1 MGRET
6 WRSRCVHLLLALT
19 TSVIEPA
26 IAWAQLDQGRLT
38 GTVVDAQGA
47 TLPGVTVTATS
58 PALIGTQTAITEEN
72 GTYRFPALASGTY
85 ALTFELTGFR
95 TVKRENIQLSIGQ
108 TLTVDLSLD
117 VSAVAETVLVTSE
130 SPVVDLQSTKVGVE
144 FSAEKLAAIPSAT
157 DLWAALGQAPGVRML
172 GFDVGGS
179 HKSQQTGYESFG
191 VRGQNRVVTEGID
204 TTEGTNAAGIYQDYF
219 AHEEVSVSASGA
231 DVSMSTP
238 GSALVSSIKSG
249 GNTFKSLNNV
259 TYEGSRFVDNN
270 IDDETRARGFTGQP
284 NLKFWEAHF
293 DLGGPVKR
301 DKAWFYAAYNAFT
314 IDKVISGVSREFTD
328 LAEFTNYTIKGTYR
342 ASQKDTLVAY
352 YQWGSKDKPRRGLSS
367 TVGPDSI
374 LAQNAPS
381 EMWNAQHQRVWN
393 NRLFTD
399 TKVGWWGFAW
409 PMVPAVDWRQSPPR
423 IDTAT
428 SVETGAGWLAGN
440 QGGPFTFERDKPQF
454 TMTATYYLPEKM
466 GDHDFKA
473 GIEYANDQSR
483 NGNNGNSGPIQY
495 RDRGGLIDEIRVADF
510 NTFESFGTDWTG
522 PDDRNMRWSAFFQDR
537 WRPASRVTITAG
549 IRYDRQR
556 PHYEAAIRKPI
567 LSDIFQE
574 QTVPAAS
581 FFTRS
586 TIVPRLGLAYDVS
599 NKGKS
604 VAKVF
609 FGRYYYNFADR
620 LAGADPGGTNRRDY
634 KFLDLNNNRLYDG
647 TQELGALVASAG
659 GSTTTVDP
667 DLKTPYADEISL
679 SYEQQFWGESSLRVA
694 YVRKMTRDDFATY
707 NVLRE
712 EQFTVARNMPIQF
725 QDFGQPAGETRTFT
739 VYDIPDSLRGQ
750 VRNVIASI
758 PDSVGGGDNN
768 YDTIQLAFIKR
779 LPGGLFVQSSFD
791 YQWRDELRTTAN
803 PSNSPLDS
811 DPLAINYYQ
820 NVFPD
825 VSNRQESTN
834 WQGRLMGRYETSNGF
849 GAAINWRIQSGWA
862 YARLMSVSLP
872 NAGTQVFFLEDIKN
886 NRSEMAS
893 LLDLR
898 VEKSFRLLERYKVV
912 LMADLFNALNS
923 NAVTN
928 FNLSNGSRYNSIN
941 ATLDPRT
948 AMIGARFAF

>member
-1 MGRET
+1 MM
-6 WRSRCVHLLLALT
+6 V
-19 TSVIEPA
+19 PA
-26 IAWAQLDQGRLT
+26 AGWAQLDQGRLT
-38 GTVVDAQGA
+38 GTVTDAQGA
-47 TLPGVTVTATS
+47 VLPGVTVTATS
-58 PALIGTQTAITEEN
+58 PSLIGTQTAITEEG

-108 TLTVDLSLD
+108 TLTVDLTLE
-117 VSAVAETVLVTSE
+117 VSTVEETVLVTSE
-130 SPVVDLQSTKVGVE
+130 SPIVDLQSTKVGVE

-157 DLWAALGQAPGVRML
+157 DLWAALGQAPGIRML

-238 GSALVSSIKSG
+238 GSAVVSSIKSG
-249 GNTFKSLNNV
+249 GNEFKSLNNV

-270 IDDETRARGFTGQP
+270 VDDETRARGFTGQP

-314 IDKVISGVSREFTD
+314 IDKVISGVPRPFTD
-328 LAEFTNYTIKGTYR
+328 LAEFTNYTVKGTYR
-342 ASQKDTLVAY
+342 MSQKDTLVGY
-352 YQWGSKDKPRRGLSS
+352 YQWGAKDKPRRGLSS

-399 TKVGWWGFAW
+399 AKVGWWGFSW

-440 QGGPFTFERDKPQF
+440 QGGPFTFQRDKPQF

-466 GDHDFKA
+466 GDHDLKA
-473 GIEYANDQSR
+473 GVEWADDQSR
-483 NGNNGNSGPIQY
+483 NGNNGNSGQIQY
-495 RDRGGLIDEIRVADF
+495 RDRNGLIDEIRVTDF
-510 NTFESFGTDWTG
+510 NTFETFGTEWTG
-522 PDDRNMRWSAFFQDR
+522 PDDRNERWSAFFQDR

-556 PHYEAAIRKPI
+556 PHYEASIRKPI
-567 LSDIFQE
+567 LNAIFPE

-586 TIVPRLGLAYDVS
+586 TIVPRLGFAYDVS
-599 NKGKS
+599 SKGKS

-634 KFLDLNNNRLYDG
+634 KFNDLNGNRLFDG
-647 TQELGALVASAG
+647 VQELGALVSSAG

-667 DLKTPYADEISL
+667 NLKTPYADEISV

-712 EQFTVARNMPIQF
+712 GQFTVPRNMPIQF
-725 QDFGQPAGETRTFT
+725 QDFGQAAGETRTFL

-768 YDTIQLAFIKR
+768 FDTIQFAFIKR

-811 DPLAINYYQ
+811 DPLAINYFQ

-862 YARLMSVSLP
+862 YARLMSVALP

-928 FNLSNGSRYNSIN
+928 FNLSNGSRFNSIN